1 MRYYHCVT
9 FFNELSLLKLLAE
22 EILPLDPIIVL
33 VEATHTHTGDEKP
46 LYFEQHKHLFTK
58 YNIRHI
64 IVDDMPN
71 TGNAWDNENYQ
82 RDCIMRGL
90 TDCKEDD
97 VIGIFDLDEIP
108 KATSVAQYK
117 PEMGIVGVKMD
128 KMSYYLNCVE
138 CYQCWEVG
146 RLCTYEMLKKTT
158 PNKIRNNG
166 FDTVMCDGGNH
177 FSFMG
182 GLEAIMTKLFAYAHT
197 ESVTSELLSTIGK
210 KYEKGQSMWADDFW
224 KFVKIDEQ
232 FPKYLQDHQE
242 EFKHLIKELP

>member
-22 EILPLDPIIVL
+22 EIFPLDPIIVL

-46 LYFEQHKHLFTK
+46 LYFEQNKHLFAK

-64 IVDDMPN
+64 VVEDMPN

-108 KATSVAQYK
+108 RATSVAQYK
-117 PEMGIVGVKMD
+117 PEMGVVGVKMD
-128 KMSYYLNCVE
+128 KFSYYLNCVE
-138 CYQCWEVG
+138 GWQQWQVG
-146 RLCTYEMLKKTT
+146 RLCAMQHLRKNT
-158 PNKIRNNG
+158 PNEIRNMG
-166 FDTVMCDGGNH
+166 FDTVMCEGGWH
-177 FSFMG
+177 FSFQG
-182 GLEAIMTKLFAYAHT
+182 GFDAIVTKLFAYAHT
-197 ESVTSELLSTIGK
+197 ESLTSGLMNNLK
-210 KYEKGQSMWADDFW
+210 KKLETGQSLWAQDYW
-224 KFVKIDEQ
+224 QFVKIDER
-232 FPKYLQDHQE
+232 FPKYLQDNQQE
-242 EFKHLIKELP
+242 FEPLIKKIP